1 MGWRT
6 GIIDWDVARLPRVD
20 AADYECIVA
29 LFKICTNVHHFY
41 IIPLTVHE
49 HMWQGMW
56 IYKYTG
62 SK

>member
-6 GIIDWDVARLPRVD
+6 GIIDWGVARLPRVD

-49 HMWQGMW
+49 HMWQGM
-56 IYKYTG
+56 
-62 SK
+62 